1 MNSWGGG
8 VDSGL
13 GLGYLGLYCRHV
25 HIFLM
30 NLLQELQAVRCVVL
44 VAVAWCMPRE
54 CVLAAELAAAAE
66 MA

>member
-1 MNSWGGG
+1 
-8 VDSGL
+8 
-13 GLGYLGLYCRHV
+13 
-25 HIFLM
+25 
-30 NLLQELQAVRCVVL
+30 VL